1 MRTSE
6 IAGLIRSSYF
16 SENVLQGN
24 LSISDENANEAT
36 TSATGPPSSSPT
48 ITADPIQADLYF
60 ESAAEYG
67 EWRILCSRQF
77 LSDLAR
83 DGARTNPVLRRIEY
97 VPMASLLRSGQT

>member
-24 LSISDENANEAT
+24 LSISDENSNDAT

-48 ITADPIQADLYF
+48 ITPDLIQADLYF
-60 ESAAEYG
+60 KSAAEYG

-77 LSDLAR
+77 LSDLAQ
-83 DGARTNPVLRRIEY
+83 DGARTNPVLRRLEY
-97 VPMASLLRSGQT
+97 VPMASLRSGQT